1 MTLETAKNM
10 NFKNWLLSEEYQ
22 SVNAEIPMPDEVHVL
37 SSLFKNFGAKLYA
50 VGGAIRDYLYHIFH
64 QKHIPYNPKDVDL
77 ATDQTPEQ
85 VTRIL
90 SSPEAVKNGIKVF
103 PKGESFGVISAII
116 NGKEFEIA
124 TFRTEFYDALTGD
137 GRRPD
142 QVSFS
147 TAKEDA
153 KRRDL
158 NINAL
163 FYDLGDKEIRD
174 YNLDDS
180 GQGRGLQDIRNKHV
194 RTVGDP
200 FERFREDKLRVLR
213 LVRFFSRFNNDVIT
227 KHLDARTLSAV
238 DNFKD
243 LKGVSPERIA
253 NEFLSGLSKCL
264 SVKNYL
270 LSFKSLDLLKTIFPG
285 LEPNLSNIELLDRSK
300 DPIAILSYIFRDVD
314 PKVLREKLNKF
325 KYSNTMADTAAFIL
339 NVVYNLN
346 SQNIIRMLRMRDN
359 LSDEL
364 KKSFVDFGKL
374 SGKSAEINRFL
385 HHKIVTNSE
394 DYMHLKGKE
403 ISQKMGEDEYE
414 NYISE

>member
-1 MTLETAKNM
+1 MILETAKNM

-22 SVNAEIPMPDEVHVL
+22 SVNAEIPMPDEVHLL

-50 VGGAIRDYLYHIFH
+50 VGGAIRDYLYHTFH
-64 QKHIPYNPKDVDL
+64 QKHIPYNPKDIDL

-103 PKGESFGVISAII
+103 AKGESFGVISAVM

-213 LVRFFSRFNNDVIT
+213 LVRFFSRFNNDIIT

-270 LSFKSLDLLKTIFPG
+270 LSFKSLDLLKTVFPG
-285 LEPNLSNIELLDRSK
+285 LTPNLSNLELLDGFN
-300 DPIAILSYIFRDVD
+300 DPIAILSYIFRDTD
-314 PKVLREKLNKF
+314 SKVLRDRLNKLT
-325 KYSNTMADTAAFIL
+325 YSNTISDTTSFIL
-339 NVVYNLN
+339 NVANNIN

-359 LSDEL
+359 LSDGS
-364 KKSFVDFGKL
+364 KKSLINFGKL
-374 SGKSAEINRFL
+374 SGKINEINRFL
-385 HHKIVTNSE
+385 NHRMVTNSE

-414 NYISE
+414 NYTSE

>member
-1 MTLETAKNM
+1 ML
-10 NFKNWLLSEEYQ
+10 FKNWLLSEEYQ
-22 SVNAEIPMPDEVHVL
+22 GVKAEIPMPDEVHIL
-37 SSLFKNFGAKLYA
+37 SSLFKNSGAKIYA

-77 ATDQTPEQ
+77 TTDQTPTQ
-85 VTRIL
+85 VIKIL

-142 QVSFS
+142 IVKFS

-163 FYDLGDKEIRD
+163 FYDMQDKEIRD

-180 GQGRGLQDIRNKHV
+180 GQGKGLQDIKNKHV

-200 FERFREDKLRVLR
+200 FERFREDKLRILR
-213 LVRFFSRFNNDVIT
+213 IVRFFCRFNNDIIT
-227 KHLDARTLSAV
+227 KHLDAKTLSAIET
-238 DNFKD
+238 FKD

-264 SVKNYL
+264 SIKNYL
-270 LSFKSLDLLKTIFPG
+270 LSFQALDLLKTIFPD
-285 LEPNLSNIELLDRSK
+285 LTPNLSNLDAYDKSN
-300 DPIAILSYIFRDVD
+300 DPTAVLSYLFRDTD
-314 PKVLREKLNKF
+314 PKTLRDKLNKLT
-325 KYSNTMADTAAFIL
+325 YSNAIADNTTFIL
-339 NVVYNLN
+339 NVAYYLN
-346 SQNIIRMLRMRDN
+346 NKNIIRMLRIRDN
-359 LSDEL
+359 LSDVH
-364 KKSFVDFGKL
+364 KKSLLNFGKI
-374 SGKSAEINRFL
+374 SGKFDEVNRFL
-385 HHKIVTNSE
+385 QHKITTNSD

-403 ISQKMGEDEYE
+403 ISVKMGEDEYE
-414 NYISE
+414 NYIKQTEMI